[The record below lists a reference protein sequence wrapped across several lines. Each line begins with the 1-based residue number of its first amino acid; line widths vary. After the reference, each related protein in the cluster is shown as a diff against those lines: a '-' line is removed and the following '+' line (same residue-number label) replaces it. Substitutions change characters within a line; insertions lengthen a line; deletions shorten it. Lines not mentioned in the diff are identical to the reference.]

1 MNGPNFAL
9 RVQSA
14 FGYILCTRQVPAE
27 ETAGIL
33 TLGDKGFENE
43 GC

>member
-1 MNGPNFAL
+1 M
-9 RVQSA
+9 VQILLEGA
-14 FGYILCTRQVPAE
+14 IGFGYILCTRQVPAE
-27 ETAGIL
+27 ETAGTL